1 MYNTVSCTTRPKH
14 GRRVVEAAEAVEV
27 AEARDGGGDG
37 NRGRGG
43 GGDKDGE
50 GERHSLYVDELH
62 GSIPV
67 RRVSRA
73 WTDMTQL
80 VSSACRTWIG
90 DRAHGPAR
98 LARLVSMD
106 IM

>member
-1 MYNTVSCTTRPKH
+1 MT
-14 GRRVVEAAEAVEV
+14 EV
-27 AEARDGGGDG
+27 ATVTEEEVAVATKMVRASDIAF
-37 NRGRGG
+37 
-43 GGDKDGE
+43 
-50 GERHSLYVDELH
+50 YVDELH